1 MCCVESK
8 HENLAQQRLKLL
20 GGCKDNTI
28 SVMNEC
34 EATFAHLFFE
44 SRCQFAQRGRVHLI
58 KGPAG
63 SAQLVNRTEKTIGLS
78 SDRFCNEHR
87 FVIAAVAGELFGGD
101 AEEKTEMLAQR
112 HLQVTAA
119 KQ

>member
-1 MCCVESK
+1 
-8 HENLAQQRLKLL
+8 
-20 GGCKDNTI
+20 
-28 SVMNEC
+28 MNER
-34 EATFAHLFFE
+34 EAAFAHLFFE
-44 SRCQFAQRGRVHLI
+44 SRCQFAQRGRVDLI

-63 SAQLVNRTEKTIGLS
+63 GAQLVNRTEKTIGLS

-87 FVIAAVAGELFGGD
+87 FVIAAAAGELFGGD

-112 HLQVTAA
+112 HRQVTAA